1 MGAPVAAGD
10 IVGGRY
16 RVERV
21 LGTGAMGVVVA
32 ATHVRLGHAVAIKFM
47 LPGAIGNE
55 QSVARFLRE
64 ARAAANLRSEHVA
77 RVSDVD
83 TLDEGTPYIVM
94 EYVEGHD
101 LAHVLQTQGPI
112 SVRDAATYVIQ
123 ACDALAE
130 AHAAGIIHRDI
141 KPANLFLTTR
151 RDGSP
156 LIKVL
161 DFGISKANQLT
172 EAGLVGTN
180 TQALL
185 GSPLYM
191 SPEQMNSPR
200 QVDARSD
207 IWSLG
212 ITLYQLTTGR
222 PPFSAETL
230 PALFVQIV
238 QGAPYPMRDVRPDV
252 PDAFAATVMRCL
264 EKDPQRR
271 FASVDELARA
281 LAPLTTLER
290 ATPAP
295 FPVAIVASTQPR
307 QALPGRQA
315 VQPAATGPVVQ
326 TAANWGNTNGEQNK
340 PRRALLFVS
349 LALLGAAVAATTVYV
364 LAAMWSSNNP
374 PSAATATSNAAERE
388 AQAGPPAVSAPTRD
402 VVAPPALPSASAS
415 GVVVSG
421 APAATATAD
430 AGPPAPQATGTGKRP
445 GPLPPSP
452 PPTPKPASAP
462 STTASDCVPPYVFD
476 ATGKKIWKAQ
486 CL

>member
-32 ATHVRLGHAVAIKFM
+32 ATHIRLGHAVAIKFM

-64 ARAAANLRSEHVA
+64 ARAAANLR
-77 RVSDVD
+77 
-83 TLDEGTPYIVM
+83 M
-94 EYVEGHD
+94 EYLEGND

-112 SVRDAATYVIQ
+112 SVRAAATYVIQ

-172 EAGLVGTN
+172 ETGLVGTN

-200 QVDARSD
+200 QVDGRSD

-238 QGAPYPMRDVRPDV
+238 QGAPHPMREVRPDV
-252 PDAFAATVMRCL
+252 PDAFAQTVMRCL

-281 LAPLTTLER
+281 LAALTSLER

-295 FPVAIVASTQPR
+295 FPVPILASTQPR
-307 QALPGRQA
+307 QAQPGGQS

-326 TAANWGNTNGEQNK
+326 TAANWGNTNGEQTK

-349 LALLGAAVAATTVYV
+349 LALLGTAVAASTVYV

-374 PSAATATSNAAERE
+374 QGAAASSNAAERE
-388 AQAGPPAVSAPTRD
+388 AQASHPTASASPS
-402 VVAPPALPSASAS
+402 VVAPPVLPSASAS
-415 GVVVSG
+415 AVVVPGPQAATAPADAG
-421 APAATATAD
+421 APA
-430 AGPPAPQATGTGKRP
+430 PQVTGTAKRP
-445 GPLPPSP
+445 APLPPSP